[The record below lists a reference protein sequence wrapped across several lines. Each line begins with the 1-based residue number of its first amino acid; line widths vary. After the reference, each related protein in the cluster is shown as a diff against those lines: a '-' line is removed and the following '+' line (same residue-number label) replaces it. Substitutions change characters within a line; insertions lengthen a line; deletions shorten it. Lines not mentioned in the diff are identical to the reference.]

1 MTKIFFL
8 SPNMII
14 LTNFFLEMGEEGESK
29 KKKNTNKT
37 PITTDCSA

>member
-14 LTNFFLEMGEEGESK
+14 LTNFFLEMGESK